1 MASRRALESSVIIED
16 HFSFPQS
23 IPEKSILTTS
33 TPFKLSNLIIKDNE
47 FAWKG
52 SLESLKSFV
61 RSDLKIEGKWSSPG
75 SDVKQFVSE
84 DYTLKWYG
92 KRKQKLVIIRDDV
105 TESLRD
111 KLDKFAMLNRVND
124 RDGEQY
130 SEAEGDLNLGEVT
143 AKSLLDD
150 DIHEPSPSISQ
161 NKEDKDMSLAENG
174 HIFKNSECHCNVL
187 SIQLKRIEGDLQQLK
202 CTVEAS
208 NMNENTQL
216 CKTSACQ
223 SERAFLTNKLE
234 EANKTINDLRTK
246 IMNLEQEK
254 DSLITALKLQ
264 QKDYQVCLDLH
275 KQNKSTESPCNQQ
288 IAQENSKRKQ
298 HKEVNSSN
306 SNLFNTENRFQALSD
321 VLDNQTETETMT
333 KNHQKENE
341 GKIMDDQN
349 ECTAPIQDRQQNPK
363 QQNRHN
369 HKIGSDI
376 IVIGD
381 SLIKNIQPRKLTKK
395 NVHKYT
401 FPGKTADEIEN
412 EINLDNSKAIPSH
425 VIIHAGTNN
434 LPTESATVC
443 ANKIERLA
451 VKVKNQFPY
460 SKIGLSG
467 LTVRHDIDV
476 SKKIE
481 DANKELGLICAKLN
495 ISFIDNSTID
505 DTCLNKSRLH
515 LNAKGSAILAVH
527 FITFLRGDR
536 ASLTP
541 RKQRHEDFQQSAI
554 QKLGELLKMIAT
566 PDKNIRRRKYYPT

>member
-1 MASRRALESSVIIED
+1 M
-16 HFSFPQS
+16 
-23 IPEKSILTTS
+23 
-33 TPFKLSNLIIKDNE
+33 
-47 FAWKG
+47 
-52 SLESLKSFV
+52 
-61 RSDLKIEGKWSSPG
+61 
-75 SDVKQFVSE
+75 
-84 DYTLKWYG
+84 
-92 KRKQKLVIIRDDV
+92 IIRDDD
-105 TESLRD
+105 TESLRE
-111 KLDKFAMLNRVND
+111 KRDKFATLNRVND

-143 AKSLLDD
+143 AKSSSDD
-150 DIHEPSPSISQ
+150 DIHEPSPSITQ

-234 EANKTINDLRTK
+234 EANITINDLRTK

-275 KQNKSTESPCNQQ
+275 KQNKSTESPHKQQ
-288 IAQENSKRKQ
+288 IAHENSKRKQ
-298 HKEVNSSN
+298 HKEVNPSN

-333 KNHQKENE
+333 KNHRKENE

-381 SLIKNIQPRKLTKK
+381 SLIKNIQP
-395 NVHKYT
+395 
-401 FPGKTADEIEN
+401 
-412 EINLDNSKAIPSH
+412 
-425 VIIHAGTNN
+425 
-434 LPTESATVC
+434 
-443 ANKIERLA
+443 
-451 VKVKNQFPY
+451 
-460 SKIGLSG
+460 
-467 LTVRHDIDV
+467 
-476 SKKIE
+476 
-481 DANKELGLICAKLN
+481 
-495 ISFIDNSTID
+495 
-505 DTCLNKSRLH
+505 KS
-515 LNAKGSAILAVH
+515 
-527 FITFLRGDR
+527 
-536 ASLTP
+536 
-541 RKQRHEDFQQSAI
+541 
-554 QKLGELLKMIAT
+554 
-566 PDKNIRRRKYYPT
+566 